1 MFLTISILSREQLE
15 PMLRLCRSLELPL
28 NLALYGRGTASRS
41 VLDLLGIASRERRVV
56 LSVTTEEKASALIAQ
71 MRRQLY
77 LDTPGGGIVLSIPI
91 KSVGGG
97 RTLSHFTG
105 GAPLPQPPQAAY
117 DYELILAIANAGYTD
132 AVMDAAR
139 EAGAAGG
146 TILHGKGTGSAE
158 TEKFFGLSLAQEKE
172 LILIVARAG
181 EKAAIMQSV
190 LSQAGPGTDAG
201 TIVFSLPV
209 SEVAGFSLLD
219 K

>member
-1 MFLTISILSREQLE
+1 MNLTISILSREQLE

-56 LSVTTEEKASALIAQ
+56 LSVTNEEKTAELIRQ

-77 LDTPGGGIVLSIPI
+77 LDTPGGGIVLTIPM

-97 RTLSHFTG
+97 RTLAYLSG
-105 GAPLPQPPQAAY
+105 GAQPSQPPKGEY

-132 AVMDAAR
+132 SVMDAAR
-139 EAGAAGG
+139 SAGAAGG

-158 TEKFFGLSLAQEKE
+158 TEKFFGLSIAQEKE
-172 LILIVARAG
+172 LILIVARSD
-181 EKAAIMQSV
+181 EKAAIMQAI
-190 LSQAGPGTDAG
+190 LTQAGPGTDAG
-201 TIVFSLPV
+201 AISFSLPV
-209 SEVAGFSLLD
+209 GDVAGFSLLD